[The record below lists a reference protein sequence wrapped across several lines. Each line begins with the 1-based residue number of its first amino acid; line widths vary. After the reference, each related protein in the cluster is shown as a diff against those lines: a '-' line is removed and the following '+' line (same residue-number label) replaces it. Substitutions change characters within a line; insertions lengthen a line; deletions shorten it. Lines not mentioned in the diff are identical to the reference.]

1 MVIGTSMFAAQYW
14 GRQDRESIR
23 RIMGFTMRTT
33 FLAGALFWGA
43 AWLVPEPLMRM
54 FTRDVR
60 LADLGTVYLGVVGN
74 ALGAGK
80 LEQAR
85 KDGAYLCRMSLVSG
99 LVTGAFL
106 LAMLPVV
113 LELADISRQA
123 REYLGPMLVICSY
136 YLVGKSVNSM
146 TIGGIFCAGGDSR
159 FGLICDIVTLWCF
172 TVPMDAL
179 NLGLDELCFTDHVDY
194 GVKPD
199 WDSGEE
205 IRYRG
210 GKPLANVDYPRY
222 VDTIRRMQQMYG
234 DRTQQ
239 EYNERYY
246 EEMLNLVNHYQDY
259 SVLGHMDLIV
269 RYDEQGVYPFPKVK
283 PYVEKILRRV
293 IRNGKGIEFNTSF
306 HRYGLADTTPSREIL
321 QLYREL
327 GGRIITLGSDSHR
340 PEHLGAYIREGK
352 EVLKS
357 LGFKEFCTYEGMEP
371 VFHSL

>member
-1 MVIGTSMFAAQYW
+1 MLTDYHVHTWFSDDSDYPM
-14 GRQDRESIR
+14 E
-23 RIMGFTMRTT
+23 
-33 FLAGALFWGA
+33 
-43 AWLVPEPLMRM
+43 
-54 FTRDVR
+54 DV
-60 LADLGTVYLGVVGN
+60 V
-74 ALGAGK
+74 K
-80 LEQAR
+80 
-85 KDGAYLCRMSLVSG
+85 
-99 LVTGAFL
+99 
-106 LAMLPVV
+106 
-113 LELADISRQA
+113 
-123 REYLGPMLVICSY
+123 
-136 YLVGKSVNSM
+136 
-146 TIGGIFCAGGDSR
+146 
-159 FGLICDIVTLWCF
+159 
-172 TVPMDAL
+172 DAL

-234 DRTQQ
+234 DRIRLRLGMEFGIQMHTIPRFQALFGRYPFDFIILSVHQVEDREFWTQDFQRGRTQQ

-246 EEMLNLVNHYQDY
+246 EELLNLVNHYQDY

-293 IRNGKGIEFNTSF
+293 IRDGKGIEFNTSF